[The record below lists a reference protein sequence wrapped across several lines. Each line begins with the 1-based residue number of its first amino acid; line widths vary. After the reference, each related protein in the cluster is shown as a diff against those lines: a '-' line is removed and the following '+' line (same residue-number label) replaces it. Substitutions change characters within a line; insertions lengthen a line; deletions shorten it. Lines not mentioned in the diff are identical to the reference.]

1 MFKKTLGVALASL
14 LLLLISITASA
25 EPYKSKYITDI
36 ETNLQLDKTISL
48 SSRSIILTVSYEEGS
63 SSSRRHFPVDYLLRQ
78 IRLSES
84 HILNFNRSLG
94 LSTQDCRSNYNL
106 NIFAVSNETMWE
118 EGRFYSFR
126 LRTNIGEERLIYGFY
141 DSTLE
146 TPRENVLILT
156 NVSSYENVLSV
167 QHELS
172 HYWFD
177 RLCVQSNYSGSS
189 ESYALKYEAYVRR
202 NYEDFN

>member
-1 MFKKTLGVALASL
+1 MFKKILGVGLASL
-14 LLLLISITASA
+14 LLSLISITAFA
-25 EPYKSKYITDI
+25 EPYKSKYILDI
-36 ETNLQLDKTISL
+36 ETSLQLDKTISL
-48 SSRSIILTVSYEEGS
+48 SSRSIILTISYEARSGA
-63 SSSRRHFPVDYLLRQ
+63 SRQYFPVEYIIRQ

-84 HILNFNRSLG
+84 HIISFNNSLS

-106 NIFAVSNETMWE
+106 NIFAISNETMWE

-126 LRTNIGEERLIYGFY
+126 LRTNIGGERLIYGFY
-141 DSTLE
+141 DPTLE
-146 TPRENVLILT
+146 TAGENVLILT

-177 RLCVQSNYSGSS
+177 RLCVRDNYSGTS
-189 ESYALKYEAYVRR
+189 ESYALEYEAYVKR